1 MQEEKKS
8 EEKNPCL
15 KVCSVLMLMQWAQE
29 KETSHFVECMFVLIY
44 EVLERY
50 IYRHNLHMHTVNDV
64 QTGITITLSAVVFCY
79 CSSTSLLN
87 VIMNE
92 LGRRCMR
99 IWRAIALHSVERHE
113 YIYRGRIGCVLAT
126 RHVRCECVSS
136 KWSSACDTQIYI
148 GA

>member
-1 MQEEKKS
+1 MGARER
-8 EEKNPCL
+8 NL
-15 KVCSVLMLMQWAQE
+15 TLRWMHVC
-29 KETSHFVECMFVLIY
+29 IN

-50 IYRHNLHMHTVNDV
+50 FYRHNLHMHTVNDV

-113 YIYRGRIGCVLAT
+113 YICRGRIGCVLAT

-136 KWSSACDTQIYI
+136 K
-148 GA
+148 